1 MSDFSSSTSL
11 RLMRRTAPFVLFR
24 LAVYFCIAVAYV
36 LATGTGAGVG
46 YGVGSLWEDD
56 TRLSAS
62 AYGAAAG
69 FGLTAAVLYFLREY
83 VLYVVK
89 AGHIAVMVELLQ
101 GRDIPDG
108 QGQIAFARA
117 KVSERFGTSNILFG
131 IDQLVKGVIN
141 AVTGLMEGF
150 LSILPIPGLDKL
162 MSLIRAYLR
171 VAVGLLDELMLAH
184 CFDTRTEN
192 PYEASRTA
200 LVLYAQNAKPMLK
213 NAAWV
218 TLWVWLLSL
227 LIFLIMLAPAGL
239 VVWLLPGEMSAAGLV
254 FALLF
259 AWAVKVALIEPFAI
273 ACMLQA
279 YFKLTAGQA
288 PDPAWQARLEQA
300 SSKFKSLGER
310 ALVWASPKTASKGA

>member
-1 MSDFSSSTSL
+1 
-11 RLMRRTAPFVLFR
+11 
-24 LAVYFCIAVAYV
+24 
-36 LATGTGAGVG
+36 
-46 YGVGSLWEDD
+46 
-56 TRLSAS
+56 
-62 AYGAAAG
+62 
-69 FGLTAAVLYFLREY
+69 
-83 VLYVVK
+83 
-89 AGHIAVMVELLQ
+89 
-101 GRDIPDG
+101 
-108 QGQIAFARA
+108 
-117 KVSERFGTSNILFG
+117 
-131 IDQLVKGVIN
+131 
-141 AVTGLMEGF
+141 
-150 LSILPIPGLDKL
+150 
-162 MSLIRAYLR
+162 
-171 VAVGLLDELMLAH
+171 MLAH